1 MMKPSE
7 QSIIIYTDGAS
18 SGNPGPGGW
27 GTLVVD
33 VQKEKV
39 YELGDKLARTTNNET
54 ELMALLEG
62 LRKLSDLK
70 INKDV
75 HIYVYLDS
83 QYVRN
88 GVMSWMKGW
97 IRNDWITSTGEA
109 VKNKELWMA
118 LNDELQLFKKL
129 PIEYIHVNG
138 HVGVLGN
145 ERVNDIAQG
154 YAQGKNV
161 DLYEGPLG
169 KYSLTVEQLM
179 VKAETTSK
187 KTAKKSG
194 SAGGW
199 YLSIVDGKLEK
210 HTTWTECEARVKGKL
225 AKFKKVSTQD
235 EEDRWTKANLK

>member
-1 MMKPSE
+1 MMKSNE
-7 QSIIIYTDGAS
+7 RTIIIYTDGAS

-33 VQKEKV
+33 TGKEKV
-39 YELGDKLARTTNNET
+39 FELGDRLARTTNNET
-54 ELMALLEG
+54 ELMALVEG
-62 LRKLSDLK
+62 LRKLSELGLDK
-70 INKDV
+70 NV

-97 IRNDWITSTGEA
+97 IRNDWVTSTGEL

-118 LNDELQLFKKL
+118 LDEEIKLLGKL
-129 PIEYIHVNG
+129 PVEYVHVNG
-138 HVGVLGN
+138 HVGVPGN

-154 YAQGKNV
+154 YAQGKDV
-161 DLYEGPLG
+161 DLYEGSLS

-179 VKAETTSK
+179 VEAETMPTKTS
-187 KTAKKSG
+187 KKSG

-210 HTTWTECEARVKGKL
+210 HTTWAECEARVKGKL
-225 AKFKKVSTQD
+225 AKFKKVTTQD
-235 EEDRWTKANLK
+235 EEDGWIKANR